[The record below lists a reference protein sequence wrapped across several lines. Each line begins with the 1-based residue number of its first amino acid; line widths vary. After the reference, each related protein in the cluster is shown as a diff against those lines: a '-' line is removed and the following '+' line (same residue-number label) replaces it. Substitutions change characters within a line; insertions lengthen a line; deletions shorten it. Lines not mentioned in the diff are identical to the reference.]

1 MYPRWVNLF
10 FLQAAPKL
18 PDPNRLLKGS
28 GNVVRSITIQSASQ
42 LDQPAV
48 QELIATALKRAIEP
62 IDPAAPGQLVIRS
75 ISAKQR
81 PRRPKR

>member
-1 MYPRWVNLF
+1 MARHI
-10 FLQAAPKL
+10 A
-18 PDPNRLLKGS
+18 
-28 GNVVRSITIQSASQ
+28 IHSASQ

-48 QELIATALKRAIEP
+48 KALIAAALQRAIEP

-81 PRRPKR
+81 PRRPK